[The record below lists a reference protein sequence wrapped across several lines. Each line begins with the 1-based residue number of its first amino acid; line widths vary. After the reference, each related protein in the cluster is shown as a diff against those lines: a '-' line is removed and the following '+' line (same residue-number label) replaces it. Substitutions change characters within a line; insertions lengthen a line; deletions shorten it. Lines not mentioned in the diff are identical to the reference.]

1 MKIHADVTR
10 IPATRKRVSS
20 RDVFWAS
27 RKATIGT
34 AVRYPSQRYL
44 QSIISNGVLRGCNF
58 ARNFKSRLGLS
69 LRQTSKML

>member
-34 AVRYPSQRYL
+34 AVRHPSQLITKCFEWQASFWHLIRPDAK
-44 QSIISNGVLRGCNF
+44 F
-58 ARNFKSRLGLS
+58 
-69 LRQTSKML
+69 